1 MYRVSQPCGRGSF
14 VLQTPR
20 SMQRTPPS
28 GFDPTEDTATVDLAQ
43 TPGGKDASAGLLERL
58 RELKRK
64 DDETEV
70 ESTAVRTLW
79 LEAVDMLMRAV
90 RAWMLP
96 AVQEGLARIDAA
108 TVHVAQDDVGAYDA
122 PALKIAFPGSRI
134 VWVRPV
140 GTLRVGAQGIVDVV
154 CGSSRALLVLN
165 RAGVWKIRGATP
177 SSTLV
182 LLDGHTFAR
191 ALAELIL

>member
-1 MYRVSQPCGRGSF
+1 MQP
-14 VLQTPR
+14 
-20 SMQRTPPS
+20 TPPT
-28 GFDPTEDTATVDLAQ
+28 GPDADDEPTTKVPGAAGPD
-43 TPGGKDASAGLLERL
+43 PGGSASLLQRL

-64 DDETEV
+64 DVEDEV
-70 ESTAVRTLW
+70 ESTAARTRW
-79 LEAVDMLMRAV
+79 LDSVDMLMRAV

-96 AVQEGLARIDAA
+96 AEQEGLARLDMA

-122 PALKIAFPGSRI
+122 PALKITLPGARI

-165 RAGVWKIRGATP
+165 RAGVWKLRRAGPT
-177 SSTLV
+177 SSLV
-182 LLDGHTFAR
+182 LLDGHSFAR
-191 ALAELIL
+191 ALGELIS

>member
-1 MYRVSQPCGRGSF
+1 M
-14 VLQTPR
+14 
-20 SMQRTPPS
+20 
-28 GFDPTEDTATVDLAQ
+28 TATTPMAQ
-43 TPGGKDASAGLLERL
+43 PPASAGAVPASGGLNPSTDLLGRL

-64 DDETEV
+64 DDEDDV
-70 ESTAVRTLW
+70 ESTAARTQW
-79 LEAVDMLMRAV
+79 LEAVDMLMRAI

-96 AVQEGLARIDAA
+96 AVHEGLARLDMA
-108 TVHVAQDDVGAYDA
+108 TVHVDQDDVGAYDA
-122 PALKIAFPGSRI
+122 PALKIALPGARI

-165 RAGVWKIRGATP
+165 RAGVWKVRSAGP

-182 LLDGHTFAR
+182 LLDGHSFAR
-191 ALAELIL
+191 ALAELIQ